1 MPAPEA
7 LAALAQIID
16 PSALCRFVGKR
27 LDYSTANCDHTFKH
41 TLAFMAPYAR
51 RAGRDPD
58 AVLDLIR
65 QLGADCDCEFG
76 LNVCGRY
83 VNGA

>member
-7 LAALAQIID
+7 LTALARIVN
-16 PSALCRFVGKR
+16 PSALCRVVGKR
-27 LDYSTANCDHTFKH
+27 QDYSTANCDHTFTH

-51 RAGRDPD
+51 RAGRDPE

-65 QLGADCDCEFG
+65 QLGAGSACEFG
-76 LNVCGRY
+76 LTAGGRY